1 MRILLL
7 TPFLPDEEASHGGG
21 SYVGAI
27 CKSLQ
32 QRAEIGL
39 VHIQHQGEEPQTASD
54 WSWLGAARYEGAPG
68 SVSHSLRMLWRWR
81 AAPLLAAKYQSAG
94 IPALIER
101 ARREFEPDAALVEM
115 AQMAQY
121 LPSFG
126 GLPTIFT
133 DHEAGQPANA
143 GTGLGAAADRRD
155 RAMWRR
161 YVQRLYPLADQIQAV
176 TRQDADAL
184 QEQLRRDVLVRPAA
198 LKPAGQ
204 ACSPAATSP
213 KALFLG
219 DYRHQPNHEAAHRL
233 VAEVW
238 PRVRA
243 RCPDAELLLAGPHEA
258 PIAKLGD
265 EQGVRVL
272 GFVEDLPALMAS
284 VRLLLAPLWSG
295 GGFRVKNATALL
307 SGLPVVTN
315 SLGARGCEAPE
326 PGCAVREDPVSLADA
341 AVELLSS
348 REAAGRAG
356 EVARDWAVEH
366 FSADKVA
373 NLQLERLSELLDR
386 AR

>member
-1 MRILLL
+1 MRILFL
-7 TPFLPDEEASHGGG
+7 TPFLPDEQASHGGG

-27 CKSLQ
+27 CKSLRK
-32 QRAEIGL
+32 RAELGL
-39 VHIQHQGEEPQTASD
+39 VHIQHLGEAPQQPSD

-68 SVSHSLRMLWRWR
+68 SPGHALRMLWRWR
-81 AAPLLAAKYQSAG
+81 AQPLLVAKYQSAA

-101 ARREFEPDAALVEM
+101 ARREFKPDAALVEM

-121 LPSFG
+121 LPSLK
-126 GLPTIFT
+126 GLPTILT
-133 DHEAGQPANA
+133 DHEAGHPANA

-155 RAMWRR
+155 RRMWKR
-161 YVQRLYPLADQIQAV
+161 YVAQRYPLADQIQAV
-176 TRQDADAL
+176 TSQDAAAL
-184 QEQLRRDVLVRPAA
+184 QAQLQRDVTVRPAA
-198 LKPAGQ
+198 LKPAGK
-204 ACSPAATSP
+204 ACSPAAAPP

-219 DYRHQPNHEAAHRL
+219 DYRHQPNHEAARRL

-243 RCPDAELLLAGPHEA
+243 CCADAELLLAGPHEA
-258 PIAKLGD
+258 PIADLGD
-265 EQGVRVL
+265 EHGVHVL
-272 GFVEDLPALMAS
+272 GFVEDLSALMGS
-284 VRLLLAPLWSG
+284 VRLLIAPLWSG

-307 SGLPVVTN
+307 AGLPVVTN
-315 SLGARGCEAPE
+315 ALGARGCEAPE
-326 PGCAVREDPVSLADA
+326 PGCSVREDPAALADA

-373 NLQLERLSELLDR
+373 DLQLERLSELLDR

>member
-27 CKSLQ
+27 CRSLRR
-32 QRAEIGL
+32 RAEIGL
-39 VHIQHQGEEPQTASD
+39 VHIQHHDESPRTSSD
-54 WSWLGAARYEGAPG
+54 WSWRAAARYEGAPG
-68 SVSHSLRMLWRWR
+68 SAGHALRMLWRWR
-81 AAPLLAAKYQSAG
+81 SQPLLVAKYQSAT

-101 ARREFEPDAALVEM
+101 AKREFQPDAALVEM
-115 AQMAQY
+115 TQMAQY
-121 LPSFG
+121 LPSLH

-155 RAMWRR
+155 RSMWRR
-161 YVQRLYPLADQIQAV
+161 YVSRFYPLADQVQAV
-176 TRQDADAL
+176 TPQDAAAL
-184 QEQLRRDVLVRPAA
+184 RAEIKRDVLVRPAA
-198 LKPAGQ
+198 LKPAG
-204 ACSPAATSP
+204 APCLPASAPP
-213 KALFLG
+213 KALFIG
-219 DYRHQPNHEAAHRL
+219 NYRHLPNHEAARRL

-258 PIAKLGD
+258 PIADLDNEK
-265 EQGVRVL
+265 GVRVL
-272 GFVEDLPALMAS
+272 GFVEDLPALMGS

-315 SLGARGCEAPE
+315 SLGARGCNAPE
-326 PGCAVREDPVSLADA
+326 PGCSIREDPAALADA
-341 AVELLSS
+341 AVKLLLA

-356 EVARDWAVEH
+356 EVARRWAVDH
-366 FSADKVA
+366 FAADKVA
-373 NLQLERLSELLDR
+373 NVQFERL
-386 AR
+386 ARLVAAAC